1 MTTSRRDFL
10 KGLACFGALG
20 AAGCASS
27 RSIFGILRSGR
38 RGGKVRLAVVGIW
51 GKGYEDMKWFLKHG
65 KVEIAAICDCD
76 RNMLPLAQA
85 QLVKDGFDL
94 DLSKIPFYTDYRRML
109 DDNSKLGIEA
119 MQISTPD
126 HMHAPIAIRA
136 MTMGIPVYVQKP
148 LVRTLWELERF
159 KKTAKE
165 YGVITQM
172 GNQGSSGSDFR
183 RGVEVLQSGLIG
195 DVSEVHVWTNR
206 PVWPQG
212 NWAKELLKTPDSAV
226 PEGLDWDAWI
236 GTAKMR
242 PYKGERG
249 VDPRDYPWCVKVGN
263 TKVYHQFNW
272 RGFTDFG
279 AGALGD
285 MASHLMN
292 LPYRG
297 LRLGAM
303 AWANCRLAT
312 EVNPGIY
319 PATSI
324 VDIGFEGRP
333 ELKFTWY
340 EGCLKPDP
348 EITAPILK
356 VEKELP
362 VGGCVIVGSKGT
374 VYSTNNYG
382 QIIYLMMNGEEK
394 PTPILEHE
402 ACRNLAQTLPR
413 RAEPRTTGN
422 YGEFIDAILEETPYI
437 EEVHSRCY
445 GDIEHSVPLMEGM
458 LAACAAQCV
467 PGTKLSW
474 DTRTQRFDNDAA
486 NAMIKPYIRSGW
498 EF

>member
-1 MTTSRRDFL
+1 M
-10 KGLACFGALG
+10 
-20 AAGCASS
+20 
-27 RSIFGILRSGR
+27 
-38 RGGKVRLAVVGIW
+38 
-51 GKGYEDMKWFLKHG
+51 
-65 KVEIAAICDCD
+65 
-76 RNMLPLAQA
+76 
-85 QLVKDGFDL
+85 
-94 DLSKIPFYTDYRRML
+94 
-109 DDNSKLGIEA
+109 
-119 MQISTPD
+119 
-126 HMHAPIAIRA
+126 
-136 MTMGIPVYVQKP
+136 
-148 LVRTLWELERF
+148 RTLWELDRF

-340 EGCLKPDP
+340 EGCLMP
-348 EITAPILK
+348 EPELTAPILK
-356 VEKELP
+356 VEKALP

-382 QIIYLMMNGEEK
+382 QIIYLQMNGEDK

-402 ACRNLAQTLPR
+402 ACNAVAETLPR
-413 RAEPRTTGN
+413 RAEPRTSGN
-422 YGEFIDAILEETPYI
+422 YGEFIDAILGETPYI

-445 GDIEHSVPLMEGM
+445 GDVEHSVPLMEGM

-467 PGTKLSW
+467 PGTRLSW
-474 DTRTQRFDNDAA
+474 DTKTQRFDNAAA

>member
-1 MTTSRRDFL
+1 MRKEYRMKASRRVFL
-10 KGLACFGALG
+10 KGIAGVAALG
-20 AAGCASS
+20 AGGCVT
-27 RSIFGILRSGR
+27 
-38 RGGKVRLAVVGIW
+38 VRHSDRVKLAVVGIW
-51 GKGYEDMKWFLKHG
+51 GKGYEDMKWFLTHG
-65 KVEIAAICDCD
+65 KCEIVALCDCD
-76 RNMLPLAQA
+76 RNMLPVTQA
-85 QLVKDGFDL
+85 QLNKDGFNIDI
-94 DLSKIPFYTDYRRML
+94 SKIPFFTDYRRML
-109 DDNSKLGIEA
+109 DNAGKLGIEA

-126 HMHAPIAIRA
+126 HMHAAIAINA
-136 MTMGIPVYVQKP
+136 MKMGIHVYVQKP

-159 KKTAKE
+159 KVTAKE

-172 GNQGSSGSDFR
+172 GNQGSSGSSFR
-183 RGVEVLQSGLIG
+183 RGVEIMHSGILG

-212 NWAKELLKTPDSAV
+212 NWAKGLLQRPNDPIPS
-226 PEGLDWDAWI
+226 GLDWDAWI

-249 VDPRDYPWCVKVGN
+249 VDSRDYPWCVKVGN

-303 AWANCRLAT
+303 AWANCRAAT
-312 EVNPGIY
+312 EVNSGIY

-324 VDIGFEGRP
+324 VDIGFVGHP
-333 ELKFTWY
+333 GLKFTWY
-340 EGCLKPDP
+340 EGGLKPPSDL
-348 EITAPILK
+348 TAPMLK
-356 VEKELP
+356 VEPKGIP

-374 VYSTNNYG
+374 LYSTDNYG
-382 QIIYLMMNGEEK
+382 QTSYLMLKGESK
-394 PTPILEHE
+394 PVSILEHE
-402 ACRNLAQTLPR
+402 VCKDVAMRLPR
-413 RAEPRTTGN
+413 RPEPGTTGN
-422 YGEFIDAILEETPYI
+422 YGEFIDAILGAAPYI
-437 EEVHSRCY
+437 EDVHSRCY
-445 GDIEHSVPLMEGM
+445 GDVEHSIPLMEGM

-467 PGTKLSW
+467 PETRLNW
-474 DTRTQRFDNDAA
+474 DTSTQRFDNPVA
-486 NAMIKPYIRSGW
+486 NGLIKPYVRSGW

>member
-1 MTTSRRDFL
+1 MTTSRRNFL
-10 KGLACFGALG
+10 KGFAGVAALG
-20 AAGCASS
+20 AGGCLST
-27 RSIFGILRSGR
+27 R

-51 GKGYEDMKWFLKHG
+51 GKGYEDMKWFLRHG
-65 KVEIAAICDCD
+65 KCEIAALCDCD

-85 QLVKDGFDL
+85 QLKKDGLGL
-94 DLSKIPFYTDYRRML
+94 DLSLIPFYTDYRRML
-109 DDNSKLGIEA
+109 DDADRLGIEA

-126 HMHAPIAIRA
+126 HMHAAMAINA
-136 MTMGIPVYVQKP
+136 MKKGIHVYVQKP

-159 KKTAKE
+159 KATAKE
-165 YGVITQM
+165 CGVITQM
-172 GNQGSSGSDFR
+172 GNQGSSGSSFR
-183 RGVEVLQSGLIG
+183 RGVEILQSGILG

-212 NWAKELLKTPDSAV
+212 DWAKSLLARHDDPV
-226 PEGLDWDAWI
+226 PEGLNWDAWI

-249 VDPRDYPWCVKVGN
+249 VDKRDYPWCVKVGN

-303 AWANCRLAT
+303 AWANCRVAT

-324 VDIGFEGRP
+324 VDIGFVGRP

-340 EGCLKPDP
+340 EGCLKPAADL
-348 EITAPILK
+348 TAPILQ
-356 VEKELP
+356 VEEKGIP
-362 VGGCVIVGSKGT
+362 VGGCIIIGSKGT
-374 VYSTNNYG
+374 LYSTDNYG
-382 QIIYLMMNGEEK
+382 QTSYLMMKGEKK
-394 PTPILEHE
+394 PVSILEHE
-402 ACRNLAQTLPR
+402 ACKAVAETLPR
-413 RAEPRTTGN
+413 RYEERTTGN
-422 YGEFIDAILEETPYI
+422 YGEFIDAILGATPYI
-437 EEVHSRCY
+437 PDVHSRCY
-445 GDIEHSVPLMEGM
+445 GDVEHSIPLMEGM

-467 PGTKLSW
+467 PGTKIGW
-474 DTRTQRFDNDAA
+474 NTKTQTFDNAAA

>member
-1 MTTSRRDFL
+1 MAASRRFFI
-10 KGLACFGALG
+10 GGVAGIAALG
-20 AAGCASS
+20 VGGGLSV
-27 RSIFGILRSGR
+27 R
-38 RGGKVRLAVVGIW
+38 RGDRVKIAIVGIW
-51 GKGYEDMKWFLKHG
+51 GKGYEDWKWFLKHG
-65 KVEIAAICDCD
+65 RIETVAICDCD

-85 QLVKDGFDL
+85 QLRKDGFDL
-94 DLSKIPFYTDYRRML
+94 DISRIPFYTDYRRML
-109 DDNSKLGIEA
+109 DDSGALGIEA

-126 HMHAPIAIRA
+126 HMHAAIAINA
-136 MTMGIPVYVQKP
+136 MKKGIHVYVQKP

-159 KKTAKE
+159 KAVARD

-172 GNQGSSGSDFR
+172 GNQGSSGSSFR
-183 RGVEVLQSGLIG
+183 RGVEILQSGLLG

-212 NWAKELLKTPDSAV
+212 NWAKSLLQRPDDPIPA
-226 PEGLDWDAWI
+226 GLDWEAWI

-249 VDPRDYPWCVKVGN
+249 VDKRDYPWCVKVGN

-303 AWANCRLAT
+303 AWANCREAT

-324 VDIGFEGRP
+324 VDIGFVGRP

-340 EGCLKPDP
+340 EGCIKPAAD
-348 EITAPILK
+348 ITAPILQ
-356 VEKELP
+356 VEEKGIP
-362 VGGCVIVGSKGT
+362 VGGCIIIGSKGT
-374 VYSTNNYG
+374 LYSTDNYG
-382 QIIYLMMNGEEK
+382 QTSCLMMKGEKK
-394 PTPILEHE
+394 PVSILEHD
-402 ACRNLAQTLPR
+402 ACKAVAQTLPR
-413 RAEPRTTGN
+413 RPEERTAGN
-422 YGEFIDAILEETPYI
+422 YGEFIDAILGETPYI
-437 EEVHSRCY
+437 PDVHSRCY
-445 GDIEHSVPLMEGM
+445 GDIEHSIPLMEGM

-467 PGTKLSW
+467 PGTRLFW
-474 DTRTQRFDNDAA
+474 DTKSQCFDNDAA

>member
-1 MTTSRRDFL
+1 MTSSRRGFIRGFA
-10 KGLACFGALG
+10 GLAALG
-20 AAGCASS
+20 AGGCLSA
-27 RSIFGILRSGR
+27 R
-38 RGGKVRLAVVGIW
+38 RGDKVKIAIVGIW
-51 GKGYEDMKWFLKHG
+51 GKGYEDWKWFLKHG
-65 KVEIAAICDCD
+65 RIETVALCDCD

-85 QLVKDGFDL
+85 QLKKDGFEIDI
-94 DLSKIPFYTDYRRML
+94 SKIPFYTDYRRML
-109 DDNSKLGIEA
+109 DDSGALGIEA

-126 HMHAPIAIRA
+126 HMHAAIAINA
-136 MTMGIPVYVQKP
+136 MKKGIHVYVQKP

-159 KKTAKE
+159 KTAAKD

-172 GNQGSSGSDFR
+172 GNQGSSGSSFR
-183 RGVEVLQSGLIG
+183 RGVEILQSGLLG
-195 DVSEVHVWTNR
+195 DVSEVHIWTNR

-212 NWAKELLKTPDSAV
+212 NWAKSLLQRPDDPV
-226 PEGLDWDAWI
+226 PVGLDWEAWI

-249 VDPRDYPWCVKVGN
+249 VDKRDYPWCVKVGN
-263 TKVYHQFNW
+263 TKIYHQFNW

-303 AWANCRLAT
+303 AWANCREAT

-324 VDIGFEGRP
+324 VDIGFVGRP

-340 EGCLKPDP
+340 EGCVKPAADL
-348 EITAPILK
+348 TAPILQ
-356 VEKELP
+356 VEEKGIP
-362 VGGCVIVGSKGT
+362 VGGCIIIGSKGT
-374 VYSTNNYG
+374 LYSTDNYG
-382 QIIYLMMNGEEK
+382 QTSYLMMKGEKK
-394 PTPILEHE
+394 PTSILEHE
-402 ACRNLAQTLPR
+402 ECKSVAQTLPR
-413 RAEPRTTGN
+413 RPEERTAGN
-422 YGEFIDAILEETPYI
+422 YGEFIDAILGDTPYI
-437 EEVHSRCY
+437 PDVHSRCY
-445 GDIEHSVPLMEGM
+445 GDIEHSIPLMEGM

-467 PGTKLSW
+467 PGTRLSW
-474 DTRTQRFDNDAA
+474 DTKTQSFDNASA